1 MVVSSHIR
9 PTIKNSSCNLSDAST
24 VVSSHIR
31 PTIKNRILAGL
42 SLSDFDYIRPFLEPV
57 VLTDRSVLHEPNKPI
72 DHVNFIETGIV
83 SLRTLAIGSI
93 LETAMVGCYG
103 AVGASVALGEGTS
116 LHRSIV
122 LVPGNALRIRT
133 DDLQRSTHE
142 RPQIREHLLR
152 YVQSLMTHSSQIAL
166 CGVRHELEQ
175 RLACWLCLACDA
187 LDGNVLPV
195 THDHLSTILG
205 LRRAGVTETLSRF
218 EEEGLVRKTRGV
230 LQVRD
235 RRLLRQK
242 ACGCY
247 TVIANEYERTN
258 TSMHAA

>member
-1 MVVSSHIR
+1 MALKSGGCENSSRNLSDAFMVFSLHIR
-9 PTIKNSSCNLSDAST
+9 PTT
-24 VVSSHIR
+24 R
-31 PTIKNRILAGL
+31 NRILAGL

-57 VLTDRSVLHEPNKPI
+57 ALKERSVLHEPNKPI

-103 AVGASVALGEGTS
+103 AVGASIALGEATS

-122 LVPGNALRIRT
+122 LVPGSALRIRT
-133 DDLQRSTHE
+133 DDLLRSTHE

-187 LDGNVLPV
+187 VDGNVLPV
-195 THDHLSTILG
+195 THDHLSTMLG

-247 TVIANEYERTN
+247 AVITNEYERTN